1 MLDHY
6 FLTFT
11 LIDICN
17 SFIQIHVDFAE
28 TKPL

>member
-1 MLDHY
+1 MLDYY
-6 FLTFT
+6 FFTFT

-17 SFIQIHVDFAE
+17 SCIQIHVDFAE